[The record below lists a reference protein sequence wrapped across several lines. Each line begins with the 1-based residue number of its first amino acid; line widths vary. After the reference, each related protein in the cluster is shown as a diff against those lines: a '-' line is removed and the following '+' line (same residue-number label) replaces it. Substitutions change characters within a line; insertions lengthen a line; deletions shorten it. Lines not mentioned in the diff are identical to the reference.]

1 MVKPFLALVMS
12 VTARSKYLVGID
24 EAGRG
29 PLAGPVAVGV
39 VLIEYREL
47 PKLERL
53 FRGVKDSKQLSARQ
67 REEWL
72 GKLKEAQ
79 AEGIL
84 RFASALVGNLQID
97 NQGIVAAI
105 RLGIKCGLNRL
116 AVSPAESEVLLDG
129 SLRAPANYLNQRT
142 IIRGDESELIIALA
156 SIVAKVRRDH
166 YMVALAKKFPQYGFE
181 QHKGY
186 GTAAHYRQIRQHG
199 PTSCHRL
206 SFLP

>member
-1 MVKPFLALVMS
+1 MS

-39 VLIEYREL
+39 VLIEHREL

-53 FRGVKDSKQLSARQ
+53 FRGVKDSKQLSASQ

-72 GKLKEAQ
+72 AQLRESQ
-79 AEGIL
+79 AEQLL

-105 RLGIKCGLNRL
+105 RLGIRRGLNRL
-116 AVSPAESEVLLDG
+116 AVSPRESEILLDG
-129 SLRAPANYLNQRT
+129 SLRAPASYLNQRT
-142 IIRGDESELIIALA
+142 IIRGDESEMIIAFA

-199 PTSCHRL
+199 PTPCHRL